1 MGMPVSTTLSSV
13 GTSRPINLDW
23 MAGRFTTFSV
33 TGSSSGAFIFVI
45 EGTADD
51 IQQTPAGNVAWFALS
66 SATTANSS
74 LCLFQGP
81 LGGIRMNASALSSAV
96 LTLRTLQGIGG

>member
-1 MGMPVSTTLSSV
+1 MGMPVLTTVSSV
-13 GTSRPINLDW
+13 GVYRAVGLDW
-23 MAGRFTTFSV
+23 LSGQFTTCAV
-33 TGSSSGAFIFVI
+33 TGSSSGTFSYTI

-51 IQQTPAGNVAWFALS
+51 IQQTPAANVAWFALS

-74 LCLFQGP
+74 LNVFLGP
-81 LGGIRMNASALSSAV
+81 LGAVRLNTSALSSAV